1 MYSRDEVYSETIK
14 YFNQDVLASEVW
26 MNKYALRNKEGQ
38 FLENSPLMMHQRL
51 AREFA
56 RIELKYPNP
65 ISEESI
71 LSFFTDWSIIPQG
84 SVMYGAGNDF
94 TVVSLSN
101 CTVLGVDTDSYAGIL
116 DLDQQVVQSAKRRM
130 GYGLD
135 ISFLRPKGSTVNNAA
150 QTSTGAVSFMER
162 FSNSTREC
170 AQEGRRGACLI
181 SLDVR
186 HPDIYDF
193 VTVKND
199 RTKITGAN
207 ISIKIR
213 DDFIHAVQ
221 HDTDYVLRYP
231 SDYNFYEHDMND
243 EGDKIR
249 IAPYNVLEPT
259 SFGYIKRIRAK
270 ELWDLIIKNAREHSE
285 PGLFLWDRMVDYDPA
300 SVYPSLKPVST
311 NACGEI
317 PQAVGDTCRL
327 IVLNLL
333 KCVDRPFTAQA
344 TFNFQRL
351 EQLAGLQL
359 RLGDDLVDLEI
370 EAVDKIINKII
381 NDPGPDYLKDCE
393 LRLWKRIKEQA
404 INGRRCGCGLTGLGD
419 MFAALGLPYGSLAAL
434 ELTEKIMYI
443 KMRVELDTSI
453 TLAKERGPFEF
464 FNFELEF
471 DDNLQG
477 RNSFYEMIRK
487 EYPWLIKHLQMHGR
501 RNVNWSCV
509 APTGSV
515 SILTGTTSGIE
526 PLFKP
531 YYVRRR
537 KIEHEHED
545 FIDQNGDKWQE
556 YFVLHPQF
564 KKWIIQTY
572 DYLHTYELNNLTEK
586 NLEYLYV
593 FSPWHK
599 SCAEEI
605 SSYNRIRIQSM
616 VQHYTTS
623 AISSTLNLPE
633 NVSEQQVAD
642 IYLQSWALGL
652 KGVTIYRANSRTGVL
667 VDIHKKQKSVA
678 FEKRPEILPGKLST
692 FWNEGKKWLGVI
704 GLKNDQPYELFAGEF
719 PESMPIDVHK
729 PSIIVKI
736 KEANRHNQYWLSY
749 SSDIEQRS
757 LLLNNLG
764 ENIYGNYAR
773 LISGL
778 LRHQMPTNY
787 VISVLEKLRLDG
799 DSIHTWRNGV
809 IRLLKDFVTDG
820 VSAGSLCKEC
830 GGQMVYQEGCKR
842 CTQCL
847 TSLCG

>member
-1 MYSRDEVYSETIK
+1 MYYSREEVFDETIK
-14 YFNQDVLASEVW
+14 YFNQDILASEVW

-56 RIELKYPNP
+56 RMELKYVNP

-71 LSFFTDWSIIPQG
+71 FSFFTDWSIIPQG
-84 SVMYGAGNDF
+84 SVMYGAGNPF
-94 TVVSLSN
+94 TTVSLSN
-101 CTVLGVDTDSYAGIL
+101 CTVLGSDTDSYAGIL
-116 DLDQQVVQSAKRRM
+116 DLDQQVIQSAKRRM

-135 ISFLRPKGSTVNNAA
+135 ISFLRPKGSFVNNAA

-181 SLDVR
+181 SIDVR
-186 HPDIYDF
+186 HPDVHDF

-207 ISIKIR
+207 ISVKIR

-221 HDTDYVLRYP
+221 HDADYILRYP
-231 SDYNFYEHDMND
+231 SDYNFYEHDMNE

-249 IAPYNVLEPT
+249 TAPYNTLEPT
-259 SFGYIKRIRAK
+259 SFGYIKRIKAK

-285 PGLFLWDRMVDYDPA
+285 PGLFLWDRMLSYDPA
-300 SVYPSLKPVST
+300 SVYPSLTPVST

-317 PQAVGDTCRL
+317 PQAIGDTCRL

-333 KCVDRPFTAQA
+333 KCVDYPFTPQA

-351 EQLAGLQL
+351 EQLASLQL

-370 EAVDKIINKII
+370 EAVDKIITKIL
-381 NDPGPDYLKDCE
+381 NDPGPEYLKDCE
-393 LRLWKRIKEQA
+393 LRLWKKIKEQA

-419 MFAALGLPYGSLAAL
+419 TFAALNLPYGSLQAL
-434 ELTEKIMYI
+434 ELVEKIMYM
-443 KMRVELDTSI
+443 KMRVELETSI

-464 FNFELEF
+464 FNFQLEF

-477 RNSFYEMIRK
+477 RNPFYEMIRT
-487 EYPWLIKHLQMHGR
+487 EYSWLLKQLQMYGR

-531 YYVRRR
+531 YYMRRR
-537 KIEHEHED
+537 KIEHTQED

-556 YFVLHPQF
+556 YIVLHRQY
-564 KKWIIQTY
+564 KKWM
-572 DYLHTYELNNLTEK
+572 ELNGYDTTDEK
-586 NLEYLYV
+586 VIAELYMV
-593 FSPWHK
+593 SPWND
-599 SCAEEI
+599 SLAEELN
-605 SSYNRIRIQSM
+605 SYNRIRIQSV
-616 VQHYTTS
+616 VQKYTTS
-623 AISSTLNLPE
+623 AISSTLNLSE
-633 NVSEQQVAD
+633 NVTEQQVSD
-642 IYLQSWALGL
+642 IYMQAWALGL
-652 KGVTIYRANSRTGVL
+652 KGVTIYRTNSRTGVL
-667 VDIHKKQKSVA
+667 IDIHKKQKSIA
-678 FEKRPEILPGKLST
+678 FEKRPEILEASLLKFYNDSFP
-692 FWNEGKKWLGVI
+692 WLGVV
-704 GLKNDQPYELFAGEF
+704 GLKDGSPYELFAGKF
-719 PESMPIDVHK
+719 FGSIDFIEK
-729 PSIIVKI
+729 SFIQKI
-736 KEANRHNQYWLSY
+736 KGIHFNEYWLHY
-749 SSDIEQRS
+749 SDGFEK
-757 LLLNNLG
+757 LKLCLNNLG
-764 ENIYGNYAR
+764 EDSYGNYAR

-778 LRHQMPTNY
+778 LRHKMPVNY
-787 VISVLEKLRLDG
+787 VISVLEKLRLD
-799 DSIHTWRNGV
+799 DASIHTWRNGI
-809 IRLLKDFVTDG
+809 IRLLKNYVKDG
-820 VSAGSLCKEC
+820 VSTGSICKEC

-842 CTQCL
+842 CLQCM
-847 TSLCG
+847 TTLCG